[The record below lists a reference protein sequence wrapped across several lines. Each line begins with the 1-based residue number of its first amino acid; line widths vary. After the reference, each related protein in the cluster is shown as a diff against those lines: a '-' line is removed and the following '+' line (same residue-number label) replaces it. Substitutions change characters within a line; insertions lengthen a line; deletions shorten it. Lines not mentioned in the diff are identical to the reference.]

1 MTCREECLNMA
12 EETISCVEP
21 AGEEPVEQSGEQA
34 QAVIKEVKMDVA
46 RVGGKAPDFQAMA
59 YHQGEFKQVK
69 LSDYAGKW
77 TMVCFYP
84 GDFTFV

>member
-1 MTCREECLNMA
+1 MT

-21 AGEEPVEQSGEQA
+21 AGEGPAEQGAQSAHAEQA
-34 QAVIKEVKMDVA
+34 MTEEVKMDVA

-59 YHQGEFKQVK
+59 YHEGEFKQVK

>member
-1 MTCREECLNMA
+1 MT

-21 AGEEPVEQSGEQA
+21 AGEEPVEQGA
-34 QAVIKEVKMDVA
+34 QSARAERAISEEVKMDVA

-59 YHQGEFKQVK
+59 YHDGEFKQVK

-77 TMVCFYP
+77 MMVCFYP